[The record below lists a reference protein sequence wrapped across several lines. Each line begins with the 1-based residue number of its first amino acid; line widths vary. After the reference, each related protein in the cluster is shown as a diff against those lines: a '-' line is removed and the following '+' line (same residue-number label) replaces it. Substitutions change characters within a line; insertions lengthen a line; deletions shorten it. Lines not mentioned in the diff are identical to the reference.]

1 MMWPGIAEY
10 NAAFADPGRF
20 LLGPSLKGA
29 QPKLGPFGIPLPL
42 SGGFAYI
49 YDVTIP
55 NGARKAVR
63 CFNADFPEQRNRAK
77 AAIKKLA
84 ELLGENPGLRPW
96 FVDIV
101 WEDDCIRAAGTLV
114 PALVMDWVDGQ
125 TLGQYLEAMHHDG
138 SALSI
143 LREKLAALVASLSVH
158 GIVHGD
164 LQTGNIVIDKRGNPK
179 LIDYDGMW
187 FTSGGPPPAAE
198 SGHPNFQHP
207 SWVASSDSGRK
218 DSFPSI
224 AIDLGLAALVAR
236 PDLFDIHSTG
246 ENVLFV
252 RDDFEE
258 PEYSAAFAAIRSI
271 PELRV
276 SADLFAG
283 LCRSPIEILP
293 SLEDFRSEA
302 SRPRGSETES
312 AASSAPAW
320 EQTESK
326 TKARVRGPYVGAYQ
340 VFDALS
346 YRSISGVVGRK
357 VEIVGR
363 VLEVK
368 RGITKYGLPYA
379 FVNFSDWRNDC
390 FKLSIWSE
398 GLDTFANEPG
408 SSWDGKWISAVG
420 LVDEPYRGA
429 RSYSTQLSITIQDSS
444 QLRFIDDS
452 EARYRL
458 GEAPT
463 TRFRENAALLG
474 SMGIRSSENHISAMA
489 GKPSNADLVA
499 KLSQNTVSAPQRTSN
514 APNQGCQNRTPV
526 PSKPDMG
533 GVKTFFTW
541 ALVIGGGLLLLRV
554 CSL

>member
-1 MMWPGIAEY
+1 MRWPGIAEY
-10 NAAFADPGRF
+10 NAAFADPDRC

-29 QPKLGPFGIPLPL
+29 KPKLGPFGIPLPL

-55 NGARKAVR
+55 SGARKAVR
-63 CFNADFPEQRNRAK
+63 CFNADLPEQRNRAK
-77 AAIKKLA
+77 AAIKELA
-84 ELLGENPGLRPW
+84 ELLGENPELRPW

-101 WEDDCIRAAGTLV
+101 WEDDCISAAGTKV
-114 PALVMDWVDGQ
+114 PALVMDWIEGQ

-143 LREKLAALVASLSVH
+143 LREKQAALVTSLSVH

-207 SWVASSDSGRK
+207 SWVAASDSGKK

-258 PEYSAAFAAIRSI
+258 PEYSAAFAAIRAI

-276 SADLFAG
+276 AADLFAG

-293 SLEDFRSEA
+293 SLEDFRIEA
-302 SRPRGSETES
+302 SRARSSET
-312 AASSAPAW
+312 AGAVLLAPAW
-320 EQTESK
+320 EQVESK
-326 TKARVRGPYVGAYQ
+326 AQARARGPYVGAYQ
-340 VFDALS
+340 VFDAKN
-346 YRSISGVVGRK
+346 YRSISGAVGRK

-368 RGITKYGLPYA
+368 HGITKYGLPYV

-398 GLDTFANEPG
+398 GLDTFANEP
-408 SSWDGKWISAVG
+408 SASWAGKWISAVG

-429 RSYSTQLSITIQDSS
+429 RSYATQLSITIQDSS
-444 QLRFIDDS
+444 QVRFIDDA

-458 GEAPT
+458 GEAPAT
-463 TRFRENAALLG
+463 SFKDNTALLG
-474 SMGIRSSENHISAMA
+474 SMGTKSAGNPNSAMA

-499 KLSQNTVSAPQRTSN
+499 KLSRTTASTPQRTSS
-514 APNQGCQNRTPV
+514 APNQGYQNRTPV

-533 GVKTFFTW
+533 GVKALFTW